1 MPPDSQQVAE
11 AVAHA
16 MMAADR
22 ASTDSGIRLVEVR
35 PGAAT
40 VGLKIAEGH
49 ANGHGVCHGGVLFTL
64 ADTAFAVACNSHG
77 PRAVAATADIVFARP
92 ALVGDEL
99 LAVARERT
107 RFGRSG
113 VYDVTVMRGTDAIAE
128 FRGQSRVVAAE
139 QSGSEGVIRLEQR

>member
-1 MPPDSQQVAE
+1 MPPDLQQVAE

-40 VGLKIAEGH
+40 VGLTVAEGH

-64 ADTAFAVACNSHG
+64 ADTAFAIACNSHG

-99 LAVARERT
+99 VAVARERI

-113 VYDVTVMRGTDAIAE
+113 VYDVSVARGGEVVAE

-139 QSGSEGVIRLEQR
+139 QPGSDGRGVADQR